1 MGILKIPNQCYELS
15 RVKKLTLLLLIS
27 WPVIF
32 HGQAN
37 LLNAGPMP
45 GYSTMKE
52 AAIWCQTTKAAT
64 VYVKFWNTQ
73 KPEEIRQTNV
83 VNTKAEE
90 GFTAELIARNLEPGN
105 TYQYELYINDEPVF
119 LPYETLFHS
128 QKLWKWRGDP
138 PDFSFLTGSGTY
150 INETKYDR
158 PGKPYGG
165 GYEIYSNMAARHA
178 DFMIWLGDN
187 VYLREP
193 DWNSW
198 SGIVHRYTHDRSIPQ
213 LQEFLASTQH
223 YAIWDDHDYG
233 PNDSDR
239 GFWNKNET
247 MKAFELFWANPS
259 YGVGDLRGAITSF
272 QWGDAD
278 FFLMDN
284 RTYRTPDRMKA
295 KNKTELGE
303 QQRQWLFD
311 NLASSYATFKFVVL
325 GGQFLSTSDVYESYS
340 NFGFDGER
348 KKIIEYIYKQNIH
361 NVIFITGDVHFSEIS
376 VLEKNGKPDIIDISS
391 SPLNS
396 SPNTNALNQKN
407 ALRVPGSVIMERNF
421 AEVGISGSRKDRKV
435 TVTYY
440 DVNGKELYKY
450 EFKAWY
456 PERK

>member
-1 MGILKIPNQCYELS
+1 MKKII
-15 RVKKLTLLLLIS
+15 LLLLIN

-32 HGQAN
+32 NGQEK

-52 AAIWCQTTKAAT
+52 VAIWCQTTREAT
-64 VYVKFWNTQ
+64 VFAKFWNVENP
-73 KPEEIRQTNV
+73 KEVRQTNT
-83 VNTKAEE
+83 VNTKAGD
-90 GFTAELIARNLEPGN
+90 GFTALLIAGDLEPGN
-105 TYQYELYINDEPVF
+105 TYQYELYINDNPVF
-119 LPYETLFHS
+119 LPYETVFHS
-128 QKLWKWRGDP
+128 QKIWKWRGDP
-138 PDFSFLTGSGTY
+138 PDFSFLTGSGSY
-150 INETKYDR
+150 INEPKYDR

-165 GYEIYSNMAARHA
+165 GYEIYNSMAKKHP

-198 SGIVHRYTHDRSIPQ
+198 SGIIHRYTHDRAIPE
-213 LQEFLASTQH
+213 LQEFLTSTHH

-239 GFWNKNET
+239 GFWNKNMT

-259 YGVGDLRGAITSF
+259 YGVGDIRGAITSF

-278 FFLMDN
+278 FFLLDN
-284 RTYRTPDRMKA
+284 RTYRSPDRRKE

-303 QQRQWLFD
+303 QQLQWLFD
-311 NLASSYATFKFVVL
+311 NLASSYATFKFVVM
-325 GGQFLSTSDVYESYS
+325 GGQFLSTSEKYESYS
-340 NFGFDGER
+340 NYGFDGER
-348 KKIIEYIYKQNIH
+348 KKIIDYIYKQNIH
-361 NVIFITGDVHFSEIS
+361 NVIFVTGDVHFSEIS
-376 VLEKNGKPDIIDISS
+376 VLRKKGKPDIIDISS

-396 SPNTNALNQKN
+396 GPNTNAINQSN

-421 AEVGISGSRKDRKV
+421 AEVRITGPRLDRKV

-450 EFKAWY
+450 EFRAWY
-456 PERK
+456 RERK

>member
-1 MGILKIPNQCYELS
+1 MYNGRSPKRQ
-15 RVKKLTLLLLIS
+15 KKTMKPTVFLYLFLLPLLA
-27 WPVIF
+27 PA
-32 HGQAN
+32 QDN

-52 AAIWCQTTKAAT
+52 AAIWCQTTKSAT
-64 VYVKFWNTQ
+64 VYVKFWNLQ
-73 KPEEIRQTNV
+73 KPEEIRQTNAV
-83 VNTKAEE
+83 KTTAEE
-90 GFTAELIARNLEPGN
+90 GFTAVLTARNLEPGN
-105 TYQYELYINDEPVF
+105 TYQYELYIDDKPVF

-128 QKLWKWRGDP
+128 QKIWKWRGDP

-165 GYEIYSNMAARHA
+165 GYEIYKSMATKHA

-198 SGIVHRYTHDRSIPQ
+198 SGILHRYTHDRAIPE
-213 LQEFLASTQH
+213 LQEFLASTHH
-223 YAIWDDHDYG
+223 YAIWDDHDFG

-239 GFWNKNET
+239 GFWNKNRT
-247 MKAFELFWANPS
+247 KKAFELFWANPS
-259 YGVGDLRGAITSF
+259 YGVGNLEGAITSF

-278 FFLMDN
+278 FFLLDN
-284 RTYRTPDRMKA
+284 RTYRSPDRRKE

-303 QQRQWLFD
+303 QQLQWLFD
-311 NLASSYATFKFVVL
+311 NLTSSYATFKFVVL
-325 GGQFLSTSDVYESYS
+325 GGQFLSTSDKYESYS
-340 NFGFDGER
+340 NYGFDGER
-348 KKIIEYIYKQNIH
+348 KRIINYIYKQNIH
-361 NVIFITGDVHFSEIS
+361 NVVFITGDVHFSEIS
-376 VLEKNGKPDIIDISS
+376 VLKKKGKPDIIDISS

-396 SPNTNALNQKN
+396 SPNTNAINQKN
-407 ALRVPGSVIMERNF
+407 TLRVPGSVIMERNF
-421 AEVGISGSRKDRKV
+421 AEVKVSGPRLDRKV
-435 TVTYY
+435 TVTNY
-440 DVNGKELYKY
+440 DVNGKMLYKY